1 MNILEKYVLLTFFFL
16 TGFVASAQDVTISGR
31 VIDEEGE
38 PLNGVT
44 IKVEGQ
50 KEVYQTS
57 SGGYF
62 QITVPANDTYRFRFS
77 YQKRTARKDITVR
90 SGNVNGMMITLQSR
104 TLGPVEVTEI
114 RPSDFLDKIKPV
126 DPGRIPTTTG
136 NFEDYIKVAGL
147 GVNSN
152 NELTANYNV
161 RGGNYDENLIY
172 VNGIQIYRPF
182 LARSGQQEGLSFI
195 NPAFVDNI
203 FFSAGG
209 FDSYYGDKLSSVL
222 DIRYREP
229 RRFGGSA
236 QISLM
241 GGHAHV
247 EGNFDGRRGSFITG
261 ARYRA
266 NSYLLNSLP
275 TQGDYNPTFFDY
287 QFLTNYYLTYDNAGN
302 YNKLFALG
310 HFSTNN
316 YRFEPTSR
324 NTSWGTVNEAYQ
336 LRVFFEGQ
344 EETRFQT
351 VTAATGLETKINDR
365 LKLTFTTSIF
375 RSVESEHFDI
385 LGEYWIN
392 ELETDPSKEEF
403 GDSTS
408 NVGVGGLLDHAR
420 NDLDVWIG
428 NVYHDGKYTF
438 ANKRD
443 STSNNF
449 KSADLYWGAKVQ
461 YEQFTDNLS
470 EWNLIDSAG
479 YSIPQGQAD
488 VIELKE
494 VIKQNNYVE
503 SFRTT
508 GYVQFSR
515 GIVKYKPVYLDLTRK
530 VKLDSGKQ
538 KLTIHYVDTLDSS
551 PAKLSFNIGTRAGYR
566 SYNDEYWVTPRASI
580 TYTPR
585 KYFIT
590 EDTTVL
596 RRNMKLRLA
605 SGLYYQ
611 PPLYRTTRNI
621 FGSINPEVVSQKSWH
636 NVIGGDVYFNLW
648 GRPFKF
654 ITEAYYK
661 YMWDVVPYEIDNV
674 RIRYYGENNA
684 VAYAYGVDA
693 KVNGEFVP
701 GVESFFRIGYLNT
714 KEDILDDFYYTYFNS
729 EGDTIRPG
737 FTFNDTPV
745 DSTRTEPGFLPRPSD
760 QRLTFSVF
768 FQDKMPR
775 FENLK
780 VSANLIMGTPLPYGP
795 PTYERYK
802 DVLRTK
808 SYLRLD
814 LGFMYDIINPD
825 SLHLYK
831 EKKVLK
837 HFNQMTVSLDAFNLL
852 GVNNIIS
859 YQWLQ
864 DIAGRYYAIPNHLT
878 GRRIN
883 IRLIVKF

>member
-1 MNILEKYVLLTFFFL
+1 MILFKKYVLTLLLFL
-16 TGFVASAQDVTISGR
+16 PIFAVGQNIKISGIVADEDKRPLVGASVKVDGTEINTQTNQNGYFEISIAPNQFYVIRISYLKREIKKPITVASEDIRGLRLTVF
-31 VIDEEGE
+31 DE
-38 PLNGVT
+38 
-44 IKVEGQ
+44 
-50 KEVYQTS
+50 S
-57 SGGYF
+57 
-62 QITVPANDTYRFRFS
+62 
-77 YQKRTARKDITVR
+77 
-90 SGNVNGMMITLQSR
+90 
-104 TLGPVEVTEI
+104 LGPVVIREV
-114 RPSDFLDKIKPV
+114 RASDFMDGFPPV
-126 DPGRIPTTTG
+126 ELNRIASPSQ
-136 NFEDYIKVAGL
+136 NFEDIIKAAGL

-209 FDSYYGDKLSSVL
+209 FDAYYGDKLSSVL

-229 RRFGGSA
+229 LGFSGSA
-236 QISLM
+236 QASLM
-241 GGHAHV
+241 GAQAHV
-247 EGNFDGRRGSFITG
+247 ENQFAGRRGNYITG

-266 NSYLLNSLP
+266 NSYVLNSLP

-287 QFLTNYYLTYDNAGN
+287 QFLVNFYLNYDDPGDYT
-302 YNKLFALG
+302 KWFTLG

-344 EETRFQT
+344 EETKFQT
-351 VTAATGLETKINDR
+351 FTAATGIEKVQNER
-365 LKLTFTTSIF
+365 LKMTFVGSVF

-385 LGEYWIN
+385 LSEYWIN

-438 ANKRD
+438 KPQTNED
-443 STSNNF
+443 QTQM
-449 KSADLYWGAKVQ
+449 KSAELYWGAKVQ
-461 YEQFTDNLS
+461 LESFNDRLS
-470 EWNLIDSAG
+470 EWSLVDSAG
-479 YSIPQGQAD
+479 YSIPQGSPD
-488 VIELKE
+488 LVELKE
-494 VIKQNNYVE
+494 VIKQDNYVE
-503 SFRTT
+503 NVRTT
-508 GYVQFSR
+508 SYIQFSR
-515 GIVKYKPVYLDLTRK
+515 NIVGYKPVIVDLKRK
-530 VKLDSGKQ
+530 VKNDTGHYYITYQ
-538 KLTIHYVDTLDSS
+538 DTIEKS
-551 PAKLSFNIGTRAGYR
+551 PGKLSFNLGTRAGYR
-566 SYNDEYWVTPRASI
+566 TFNDEWWVTPRASI
-580 TYTPR
+580 TYNPR
-585 KYFIT
+585 NYFLT
-590 EDTTVL
+590 KDTTVL
-596 RRNMKLRLA
+596 RRNLKLRLA

-611 PPLYRTTRNI
+611 PPLYRTMRNI
-621 FGSINPEVVSQKSWH
+621 YGTINSDVVSQKSWH
-636 NVIGGDVYFNLW
+636 NVAGADVYFNLW

-654 ITEAYYK
+654 ISEVYYK

-674 RIRYYGENNA
+674 RIRYYGENSA
-684 VAYAYGVDA
+684 VAFAYGADA
-693 KVNGEFVP
+693 KINGEFVP
-701 GVESFFRIGYLNT
+701 GVESFFRIGYLST
-714 KEDILDDFYYTYFNS
+714 KEDILNDFYYLYLNS
-729 EGDTIRPG
+729 DGDTIQPG
-737 FTFNDTPV
+737 YTANDTPT
-745 DSTRTEPGFLPRPSD
+745 DSIYQEPGFIPRPTD
-760 QRLTFSVF
+760 QTLTFSVF
-768 FQDKMPR
+768 FQDKMPKY
-775 FENLK
+775 ENIK
-780 VSANLIMGTPLPYGP
+780 VSASLLMGTPLPYGP

-814 LGFMYDIINPD
+814 LGFMYDIVNPETP
-825 SLHLYK
+825 
-831 EKKVLK
+831 EKYVDKPFLSK
-837 HFNQMTVSLDAFNLL
+837 FEQMTLSLDAFNIL

-883 IRLIVKF
+883 LRFIVKF